1 MGNVAQGQTMAVKLE
16 LLKTACY
23 FSNLEAT
30 ALQDISR
37 FIFERQFPAGKVIL
51 WEGEEGEVLYFVI
64 SGLLKL
70 FTTSAEGREFIIRIV
85 YGGDSINDDSVFNKE
100 PSILSAM
107 TLSPVVLYG
116 LHQPGLAEILR
127 TYPQVSSNIARVF
140 AARQRYLVRLA
151 TELVFKNVT
160 SRLAHLL
167 LERQKLA
174 RSGTENLRIT
184 QQEMASMIG
193 TVREIVS
200 RSLRELEAIG
210 AISLKHNQI
219 IITNQ
224 NKLLELSQV

>member
-1 MGNVAQGQTMAVKLE
+1 MAIKLE

-23 FSNLEAT
+23 FSKLDT
-30 ALQDISR
+30 PALQDISR
-37 FIFERQFPAGKVIL
+37 FLFEKQFPAGEVIL
-51 WEGEEGEVLYFVI
+51 WEGEEEEVLYFVI

-70 FTTSAEGREFIIRIV
+70 FATSAEGREFIVRIV
-85 YGGDSINDDSVFNKE
+85 YGGDSINDDSVFNRE

-107 TLSPVVLYG
+107 TLSPVVVYG
-116 LHQPGLAEILR
+116 LRQPNLHKILR
-127 TYPQVSSNIARVF
+127 IYPQVSSNIAEVF

-174 RSGTENLRIT
+174 RAGTENLRIT

-200 RSLRELEAIG
+200 RSLRELEAMG

-219 IITNQ
+219 AITNQ
-224 NKLLELSQV
+224 NKLLELSRV